1 MKRVTISD
9 NRVEQIL
16 KSIRNVRAAVYGDFC
31 LDAYWIL
38 DPRGGEISEETGKRA
53 QAVKEEYVTLGGA
66 SNVVANLAALQPAEI
81 QTIGAIGD
89 DMFGRELLRQ
99 FHQLGVK
106 TDAMVYQQ
114 NDFDTPVFGK
124 RYLKDEEQ
132 PRIDFGFFNRR
143 TPETDQH
150 IISNIRE
157 SLKNVD
163 VLVFNQQ
170 IPESLTDYFIE
181 LANQMFRAH
190 NDKLIVLDTRHYGD
204 RLDDVVRKTNHVE
217 AARHAGYSIDP
228 DSVEADQLEKYAAFL
243 FSQSQK
249 PVFITRGTEGLLTV
263 DKSGVYSIP
272 GLHIEGKVDPVGAG
286 DTVTSALALSL
297 AAHASPVEAAG
308 VANLAAGVTVQKLF
322 RTGTASGKE
331 ILDLVNTAVYRD

>member
-1 MKRVTISD
+1 MKTATIPE

-16 KSIRNVRAAVYGDFC
+16 TTIRNVRVAVYGDFC
-31 LDAYWIL
+31 LDAYWML
-38 DPRGGEISEETGKRA
+38 DPRGGEISEETGRRA
-53 QAVKEEYVTLGGA
+53 QAVREAYYTLGGA

-81 QTIGAIGD
+81 RTISAIGD

-99 FHQLGVK
+99 LHQLGVK
-106 TDAMVYQQ
+106 TEAMVYQQ

-150 IISNIRE
+150 IINNIRE

-170 IPESLTDYFIE
+170 IPGCLTDHFID
-181 LANQMFRAH
+181 LANQMFH
-190 NDKLIVLDTRHYGD
+190 EYTDKLIILDSRHYGD
-204 RLDDVVRKTNHVE
+204 RLNNVIRKTNHLE
-217 AARHAGYSIDP
+217 AARHAGQSSAP
-228 DSVEADQLEKYAAFL
+228 DCAETDQLEEFARCL
-243 FSQSQK
+243 FAKSQK
-249 PVFITRGTEGLLTV
+249 PVFITRGTEGLLTA
-263 DKSGVYSIP
+263 DKSGVHSIP
-272 GLHIEGKVDPVGAG
+272 GLHIAGKIDPVGAG

-297 AAHASPVEAAG
+297 AAQASPAEAAG
-308 VANLAAGVTVQKLF
+308 FANIAAGVTVQKLF
-322 RTGTASGKE
+322 RTGTANRQE
-331 ILDLVNTAVYRD
+331 ILALAKSAVYRN